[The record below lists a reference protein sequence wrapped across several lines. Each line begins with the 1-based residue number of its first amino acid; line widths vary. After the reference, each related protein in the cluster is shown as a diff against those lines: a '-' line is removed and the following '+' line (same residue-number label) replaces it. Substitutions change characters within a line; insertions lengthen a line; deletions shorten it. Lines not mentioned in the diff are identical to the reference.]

1 MANVPRHT
9 KSRMQAQPRS
19 LEHEIEHTQLE
30 PGQDVLRR
38 RRPMPLPD
46 EFPMRDAK
54 DALMKRLEDYN
65 KKVSPRVPR
74 YVPRE
79 YQGE

>member
-9 KSRMQAQPRS
+9 QSRRQAQPAMPA
-19 LEHEIEHTQLE
+19 IELKKE
-30 PGQDVLRR
+30 PGEEVFRM
-38 RRPMPLPD
+38 RRPNMGMPLDPPT
-46 EFPMRDAK
+46 EDAK
-54 DALMKRLEDYN
+54 DALMRRLEEYN
-65 KKVSPRVPR
+65 KKAGPRVPR